1 MKRPPAGRGN
11 RPEPKARLHRVSG
24 VVRLVSLGIGAGA
37 LGCVGHQGVSPR
49 NTDQPAPTSRCVLNL
64 EAGKPQ
70 HVVTYGTSLTAG
82 GAWVGLLRA
91 ALEERYPGLAT
102 VTNSGAGAMWS
113 QWGVENLRERVV
125 EKRPDVLVVEFSVN
139 DAYLPY
145 DTSIEVSRLNLEYI
159 VDRTLAAHPDCEIV
173 LMTMNPC
180 IGEHFEQRPRIEEYY
195 QVYRDVARER
205 GLLLIDHYPNWR
217 PILDGDKEAFGRY
230 VPDGL
235 HPGPLGCEKVVLPAI
250 LAGLGL

>member
-1 MKRPPAGRGN
+1 M
-11 RPEPKARLHRVSG
+11 
-24 VVRLVSLGIGAGA
+24 GAGA
-37 LGCVGHQGVSPR
+37 LGCLGQSGVQPR
-49 NTDQPAPTSRCVLNL
+49 DSGQPTPVSRCVQNL
-64 EAGKPQ
+64 KAGKPQ

-91 ALEERYPGLAT
+91 ALEKRYPGLAT

-113 QWGVENLRERVV
+113 QWGVENLRERVLD
-125 EKRPDVLVVEFSVN
+125 KRSDALFIEFAVN

-145 DTSIEVSRLNLEYI
+145 ETSVEVCRLNLEYI
-159 VDRTLAAHPDCEIV
+159 IERTLAAHPGCEIV

-180 IGEHFEQRPRIEEYY
+180 IGVHFEQRPRIEDYY

-205 GLLLIDHYPNWR
+205 GLILIDHYPNWR
-217 PILDGDKEAFGRY
+217 PILDNDRETFGRY

-235 HPGPLGCEKVVLPAI
+235 HPGPLGCEKVILPAI
-250 LAGLGL
+250 LDALGI